1 MRNKKT
7 LRNIIVVISVLVV
20 LVAVVLFM
28 AVSYFYP
35 YKYVEDCFYTNKD
48 DFEKISY
55 YLESLY
61 DEGKKHIKISENSN
75 CDEITAILVKLQKQY
90 QNESKYPVFSYV
102 DVYYDSDG
110 DVMFYIQAKK
120 EKLKNRNGINSA
132 DIRCYYIVYVD
143 ENYDGKSPAKY
154 RKPFCD
160 NWYTWS
166 SDIYS
171 G

>member
-7 LRNIIVVISVLVV
+7 LCNIIVVISVLV
-20 LVAVVLFM
+20 AVVLCM

-35 YKYVEDCFYTNKD
+35 YKYVENCFYSNRD
-48 DFEKISY
+48 DFEKIPY

-61 DEGKKHIKISENSN
+61 DEDKKHIKISENSN
-75 CDEITAILVKLQKQY
+75 CDRITAILVNLQKQY
-90 QNESKYPVFSYV
+90 QNYSKYPVFSSV
-102 DVYYDSDG
+102 DVYYDDDG

-120 EKLKNRNGINSA
+120 EKLKNRDGVNSA
-132 DIRCYYIVYVD
+132 DIRCYQLIYID
-143 ENYDGKSPAKY
+143 ENYDGSSPAKY
-154 RKPFCD
+154 RKPFCN

>member
-7 LRNIIVVISVLVV
+7 LRNIIVVISVLV
-20 LVAVVLFM
+20 AVVLCM

-35 YKYVEDCFYTNKD
+35 YKYVENCFYSNRD
-48 DFEKISY
+48 DFEKIPY

-61 DEGKKHIKISENSN
+61 DEDKKHIIIKIGESSN
-75 CDEITAILVKLQKQY
+75 YDEITAILVKLQKQY
-90 QNESKYPVFSYV
+90 QNDSKYPVFSSV
-102 DVYYDSDG
+102 DVYYDDDG

-143 ENYDGKSPAKY
+143 ENYDGKSPAKC
-154 RKPFCD
+154 RKSFCD